1 MPVLHRGALAP
12 RPGEDV
18 ADTVTRVRAD
28 LRRHGIGDAALAQ
41 AVDLLRRTGAP
52 AVRILGDR
60 VEPLTDAD
68 VVQHPWGG
76 TPSRPAP
83 RPGRHSASDPHP

>member
-18 ADTVTRVRAD
+18 ADTVARVRAE
-28 LRRHGIGDAALAQ
+28 LHRRGIGDAALAQ

-52 AVRILGDR
+52 AVRILDDR

-76 TPSRPAP
+76 TLPAGAP
-83 RPGRHSASDPHP
+83 PWSA